1 MKILRLIGKIL
12 LGLLAL
18 IVVVVLGFYFADP
31 SIMRRMVA
39 GPGMGVVDQ
48 TQKNTP
54 QEAVPGVERG
64 DIATGPPETIAPE
77 GYAAAEAYAAEM
89 NSVALLVY
97 HRGALRYEKY
107 WPGYDRDFRT
117 DPFSAHKSVMGLLYG
132 AAIADG
138 VIKSI
143 DEPVSTYLPEWA
155 NDSRGAIRIRDLLT
169 MSSGLEVPPFTT
181 WAGMRITLGSD
192 NTAAVLGL
200 PLVETP
206 GQRFQYTN
214 AQSQLLGVI
223 LQRAAGKR
231 YAEYLSERLW
241 SRLGAPTAYLWL
253 DRDGGMP
260 RTFCCLYTTA
270 RAWLRVGRLI
280 MDQGRVGDD
289 QVVPTEWIQAMT
301 TPAPTNPNYGYQ
313 IWLGSPAGTERAYND
328 TTIKALHSEPFAAPD
343 MVFIDGFGGQRVY
356 IVPSQQLII
365 VRTGEAKFDWDD
377 ARIPNA
383 ILRAIRD
390 EESP

>member
-54 QEAVPGVERG
+54 QEAVPGVERE
-64 DIATGPPETIAPE
+64 DIATGPPQTIAPE
-77 GYAAAEAYAAEM
+77 GYTAAEAYAAEM

-289 QVVPTEWIQAMT
+289 QVVPAAWIQAMT